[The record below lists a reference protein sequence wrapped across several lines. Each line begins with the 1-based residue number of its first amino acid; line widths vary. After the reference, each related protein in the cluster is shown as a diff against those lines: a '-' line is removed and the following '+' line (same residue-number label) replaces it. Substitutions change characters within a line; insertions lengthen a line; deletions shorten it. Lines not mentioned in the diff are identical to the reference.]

1 MHYAPIHFMRAGWA
15 ATSARFWRRT
25 GPPSHADAIRVDL
38 EPRSVDAMDGELF
51 VAVLG
56 ITGHPDRANDFAAR
70 IADQHAGAVGKDL
83 IAARGNE
90 VAHED
95 RPLLRA
101 LANQFRAAAER
112 QCGISFAVS
121 HFEPDHRG
129 AIFLLER
136 FHLAAGFDH
145 DDAQGPAIERGAAR
159 DDRVDDALGLIEC
172 EGRMRC
178 SENGMLCWD
187 GRGDLT
193 FCHLPQ
199 AYSIAP
205 HLVPISPLA

>member
-38 EPRSVDAMDGELF
+38 EPRSADAMDGELF

-70 IADQHAGAVGKDL
+70 IADQHAAAFGKDL

-145 DDAQGPAIERGAAR
+145 DDVIARGAALNCR
-159 DDRVDDALGLIEC
+159 PLA
-172 EGRMRC
+172 MRC

-205 HLVPISPLA
+205 HLVPISPL